1 MPRPA
6 KRRHAAAAA
15 TTPQPISSFTRV
27 SKSHAASDPS
37 QKKVQ
42 VEVQLPV
49 SRKRKAASFEER
61 EQEPSLARRTVSFPP
76 SSSDED
82 DEEVPAPSKRACRR
96 TEDHDAR
103 LTPVKPAAVKGKRVA
118 RAAPSRAQTAHR
130 PSEATIIASTR
141 RQEKTVQ
148 TKIDAAY
155 NKKIS
160 KAKNDDKDETPLPPH
175 LADLVRLN
183 KAFLK
188 TVTIQIAH
196 SGSNAPIDL
205 RTVSPQI
212 ARTWGKR
219 QVTVE
224 DIRRCIAIQS
234 HANPASTTASTTTS
248 TTTTSAPFIVSDY
261 GRGRVCVELAP
272 GHNGLAINEDRLN
285 MAFEANLRALCAER
299 AVDDMADVDVPL
311 ASLSLA
317 DLPQAA
323 ITDMGASARVNPML
337 SKGHR
342 ALADLRG
349 GILAKQQEREAKQQA
364 AASSTAATT
373 ADGPKMSLLDR
384 LRLKQATRANEAAP
398 PSGPELQRRAAL
410 NRVADVAA
418 TISMLSLSNPLS
430 LPRQAFTMAAILE
443 KLKDSLRVP
452 VSREEGTACVRL
464 IASEVAPEW
473 LRVVTIGGRENVV
486 VQRNGQPVDRVIHE
500 RVQKLL
506 AA

>member
-6 KRRHAAAAA
+6 KRRHAAAAD

-27 SKSHAASDPS
+27 SKSHVAPDPS
-37 QKKVQ
+37 LKKVQ
-42 VEVQLPV
+42 ADVQLPA
-49 SRKRKAASFEER
+49 SRKRKATSFE

-118 RAAPSRAQTAHR
+118 KAAPSRAQTAHR

-160 KAKNDDKDETPLPPH
+160 KAKNDHKDETPLPPH

-248 TTTTSAPFIVSDY
+248 TTTTSSPLIVSDY

>member
-15 TTPQPISSFTRV
+15 PVSPPISSFTRV
-27 SKSHAASDPS
+27 SKSQVAPDPS
-37 QKKVQ
+37 LKKAQ
-42 VEVQLPV
+42 VEAPV
-49 SRKRKAASFEER
+49 PASSRKRKAASFEELEQ
-61 EQEPSLARRTVSFPP
+61 EQEPSLTRRTVSFPP
-76 SSSDED
+76 SSSD
-82 DEEVPAPSKRACRR
+82 DEEAPTPRKRACRR
-96 TEDHDAR
+96 TEDPDAR
-103 LTPVKPAAVKGKRVA
+103 RAPVKPTVVKGKRVA
-118 RAAPSRAQTAHR
+118 KAAPSRAQTAHR
-130 PSEATIIASTR
+130 PSETTILATTR

-148 TKIDAAY
+148 TKIDVAY
-155 NKKIS
+155 SKRVN
-160 KAKNDDKDETPLPPH
+160 KAKSEDKQATPLPPH
-175 LADLVRLN
+175 LADLVSLN
-183 KAFLK
+183 KVFLK
-188 TVTIQIAH
+188 TVTLQIAH
-196 SGSNAPIDL
+196 SGSNAPVDL
-205 RTVSPQI
+205 RTISPQI

-234 HANPASTTASTTTS
+234 HASPATTTTS
-248 TTTTSAPFIVSDY
+248 TAPTTCSPFIVSDY

-285 MAFEANLRALCAER
+285 RLFEANLRALCAER

-317 DLPQAA
+317 ELPQAA
-323 ITDMGASARVNPML
+323 IADMGASARVNPML

-349 GILAKQQEREAKQQA
+349 GILAKQQEREAKQQQA
-364 AASSTAATT
+364 AASSSATT
-373 ADGPKMSLLDR
+373 NANGPKMSLLDR
-384 LRLKQATRANEAAP
+384 LRLKQAAKTNEAAP

-506 AA
+506 AG

>member
-6 KRRHAAAAA
+6 KRRHAAAAD

-27 SKSHAASDPS
+27 SKSHVAPDPS
-37 QKKVQ
+37 LKKVQ
-42 VEVQLPV
+42 ADVQLPA
-49 SRKRKAASFEER
+49 SRKRKATSFE

-76 SSSDED
+76 AAATRD
-82 DEEVPAPSKRACRR
+82 DEEVPAPSKPRGRQ
-96 TEDHDAR
+96 
-103 LTPVKPAAVKGKRVA
+103 GKRVA
-118 RAAPSRAQTAHR
+118 KAAPSRAQTAHR

-160 KAKNDDKDETPLPPH
+160 KAKNDGKDETPC
-175 LADLVRLN
+175 RLISP
-183 KAFLK
+183 
-188 TVTIQIAH
+188 TC
-196 SGSNAPIDL
+196 GSNAPIDL

-272 GHNGLAINEDRLN
+272 SHNGLAINEDRLN

>member
-6 KRRHAAAAA
+6 KRRHAPA
-15 TTPQPISSFTRV
+15 TTATTTPAQSISSFTRI
-27 SKSHAASDPS
+27 SKSTAAPDASLKNKAAAAETPA
-37 QKKVQ
+37 
-42 VEVQLPV
+42 
-49 SRKRKAASFEER
+49 SRKRKASSFEK
-61 EQEPSLARRTVSFPP
+61 QEPALVRRTISFPP
-76 SSSDED
+76 SSSDEGDD
-82 DEEVPAPSKRACRR
+82 DEAPAPTKRACRR
-96 TEDHDAR
+96 PNDHAAQH
-103 LTPVKPAAVKGKRVA
+103 TPAKPAPVKGKRIA
-118 RAAPSRAQTAHR
+118 RVAPSRAQTAHR
-130 PSEATIIASTR
+130 PVESTIIATTR

-155 NKKIS
+155 RRKAS
-160 KAKNDDKDETPLPPH
+160 KAKDDDNTVQAPLPPH
-175 LADLVRLN
+175 LAELVRLN

-188 TVTIQIAH
+188 TVIIQIAH
-196 SGSNAPIDL
+196 SGSNVPIDL

-224 DIRRCIAIQS
+224 DVRRCIAIQS
-234 HANPASTTASTTTS
+234 HADPGSVSDDAAS
-248 TTTTSAPFIVSDY
+248 PFIVADY

-285 MAFEANLRALCAER
+285 RLFEENLRALCAER

-323 ITDMGASARVNPML
+323 ITDMGASAKANPML

-364 AASSTAATT
+364 ATSGPPTVN
-373 ADGPKMSLLDR
+373 ADGSKMSLLDR
-384 LRLKQATRANEAAP
+384 LRLKQAAKANEAAP

-418 TISMLSLSNPLS
+418 TISMLSLSNPMS
-430 LPRQAFTMAAILE
+430 LPRQAFTMAGILE
-443 KLKDSLRVP
+443 KLRDSLRVP
-452 VSREEGTACVRL
+452 VSRDEGIACVRL
-464 IASEVAPEW
+464 IATEVAPEW
-473 LRVVTIGGRENVV
+473 LRVVTIGGRDNVV